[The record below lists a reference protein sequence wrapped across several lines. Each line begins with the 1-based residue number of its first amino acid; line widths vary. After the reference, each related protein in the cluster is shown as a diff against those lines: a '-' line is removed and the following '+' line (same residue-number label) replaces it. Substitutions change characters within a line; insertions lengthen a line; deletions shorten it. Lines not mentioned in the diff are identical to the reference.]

1 MREAAPRAL
10 LLLIPLLMV
19 RGSPAGAQVQAL
31 VDLGIR
37 DAPIA
42 GVGTR
47 SHWAIAP
54 SLHYEQSRLRLSAE
68 GEYRDFGRL
77 GHGLSGAFDG
87 SWFVP
92 IGGPVRGELSTAFR
106 ATGGGPTASA
116 SLWNGGGRLHLAGS
130 SAGLWLGSQ
139 AGGGTES
146 PSFRWEA
153 AAWRRIGNLT
163 FQLQGSQLTLV
174 DRVLREGV
182 APDTLTPRPD
192 TLYHDQA
199 RITTDVAAWLRWT
212 PPRTD
217 LALALGRRY
226 GIAEVAGV
234 LGGMPGDGTGS
245 GLQSSTSRST
255 TSTWWMLEAT
265 YWLAARWGFTGSVGR
280 RPPDSQLRTPGG
292 RFLQFSIR
300 TSVGRG
306 APMTS
311 PADRSAPREF
321 RVRRIGAGMVELALI
336 AGASRR
342 VELRGDFTDWRP
354 VEMEDHGGGRW
365 RLRRLISSGVHSL
378 SVRYDDGPWVPPPA
392 TRVVADEFGEE
403 TGVLVVE

>member
-1 MREAAPRAL
+1 MRCFPRCGRW
-10 LLLIPLLMV
+10 LLIPLLV
-19 RGSPAGAQVQAL
+19 TDATQAVAQVKGFL
-31 VDLGIR
+31 DVGVR
-37 DAPIA
+37 DGPVG

-54 SLHYEQSRLRLSAE
+54 SLQYEQAHLRLAAE

-87 SWFVP
+87 SRFVR
-92 IGGPVRGELSTAFR
+92 IGGPLQGEITTAFR
-106 ATGGGPTASA
+106 ATGGGPTTSA
-116 SLWNGGGRLHLAGS
+116 TLWNAGGRLHLAGS
-130 SAGLWLGSQ
+130 TAGLWLGSQ
-139 AGGGTES
+139 AGGGTKS
-146 PSFRWEA
+146 PSFQWDA

-163 FQLQGSQLTLV
+163 FQLQGSQLTLI

-199 RITTDVAAWLRWT
+199 RVTTDVAAWLRWT
-212 PPRTD
+212 PPRTEV
-217 LALALGRRY
+217 ALALGRRY
-226 GIAEVAGV
+226 GITEVAGV
-234 LGGMPGDGTGS
+234 IGGMPGDGTGS
-245 GLQSSTSRST
+245 GLQSTLSHQT
-255 TSTWWMLEAT
+255 TSTWWLLEGT
-265 YWLAARWGFTGSVGR
+265 YWMAARWGFTASVGR

-292 RFLQFSIR
+292 RFLQFAIR

-306 APMTS
+306 GRTPSTRAPS
-311 PADRSAPREF
+311 EQGAF
-321 RVRRIGAGMVELALI
+321 RVRRIEEGIVELQLMAS
-336 AGASRR
+336 GAQR

-365 RLRRLISSGVHSL
+365 RLRQVISPGVHSV
-378 SVRYDDGPWVPPPA
+378 SVRYDGGPWVPPPV
-392 TRVVADEFGEE
+392 TRVVTDEFGED